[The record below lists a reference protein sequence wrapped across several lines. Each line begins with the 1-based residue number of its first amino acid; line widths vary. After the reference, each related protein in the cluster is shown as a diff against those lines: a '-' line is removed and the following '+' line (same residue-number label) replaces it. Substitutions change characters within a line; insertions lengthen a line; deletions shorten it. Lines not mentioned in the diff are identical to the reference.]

1 MINKFFT
8 YMYTNLFKIFPVSLN
23 IVLSKFFKKL
33 YDMHISASYSKNFEA
48 NLNIEGNTF
57 KLLLMKNDKQA
68 QGVYQKLHNKNESYE
83 TIMVRTLLKSIEF
96 LDLKNFL
103 DIGSFM
109 GFYACLVA
117 SKFKKNVDIYAI
129 ESNPNYSNYIE
140 KSVKLNNFNNI
151 KIINK
156 ILSDKKEN
164 LFIKNE
170 TVVSNTNPEENLINL
185 EAITLDELC
194 RNENINPEIIK
205 IDVHGAEGKVIS
217 GSKKIFKNTK
227 IILLEL
233 HSTDF
238 LRNFSN
244 GLSKKEIIS
253 KLIES
258 NFDCYLVSS
267 FRNYNFFK
275 QKYDFKKIDLQNF
288 EFIFFDRDQ
297 SDQFI
302 FCKKND
308 IDLKLI
314 DLFNQSFN

>member
-1 MINKFFT
+1 M
-8 YMYTNLFKIFPVSLN
+8 
-23 IVLSKFFKKL
+23 
-33 YDMHISASYSKNFEA
+33 
-48 NLNIEGNTF
+48 
-57 KLLLMKNDKQA
+57 
-68 QGVYQKLHNKNESYE
+68 
-83 TIMVRTLLKSIEF
+83 
-96 LDLKNFL
+96 
-103 DIGSFM
+103 
-109 GFYACLVA
+109 
-117 SKFKKNVDIYAI
+117 
-129 ESNPNYSNYIE
+129 
-140 KSVKLNNFNNI
+140 
-151 KIINK
+151 
-156 ILSDKKEN
+156 
-164 LFIKNE
+164 
-170 TVVSNTNPEENLINL
+170 
-185 EAITLDELC
+185 
-194 RNENINPEIIK
+194 
-205 IDVHGAEGKVIS
+205 IS

-227 IILLEL
+227 VILLEL